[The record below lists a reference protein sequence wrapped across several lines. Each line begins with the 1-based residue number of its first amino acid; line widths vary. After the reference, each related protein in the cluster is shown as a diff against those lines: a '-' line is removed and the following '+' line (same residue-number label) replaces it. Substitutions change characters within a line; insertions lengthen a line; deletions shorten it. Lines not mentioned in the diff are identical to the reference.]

1 MKGAHMHSFAY
12 LFTDYCQHW
21 APLAPFALD
30 AGSCCCRYVS
40 QGLATVVV
48 HTLVNPGG
56 ELAAYPSSMNSSA
69 PMSGPGPMNMGMA
82 GMSMP

>member
-1 MKGAHMHSFAY
+1 MKGAQIWSCLSVYRLLSA
-12 LFTDYCQHW
+12 LGITD
-21 APLAPFALD
+21 APCAH
-30 AGSCCCRYVS
+30 AGSCCCRYIS

-69 PMSGPGPMNMGMA
+69 PMSGPGPMSMGMA

>member
-1 MKGAHMHSFAY
+1 MTGAHIQSFAY
-12 LFTDYCQHW
+12 MFTDY
-21 APLAPFALD
+21 LLSALGTTCPY

-56 ELAAYPSSMNSSA
+56 ELAAYPSSINSSA

>member
-1 MKGAHMHSFAY
+1 MYIDLPVDRLLTALGTTGAICPYA
-12 LFTDYCQHW
+12 
-21 APLAPFALD
+21 A
-30 AGSCCCRYVS
+30 SCCCRYVS
-40 QGLATVVV
+40 QGFATVVV